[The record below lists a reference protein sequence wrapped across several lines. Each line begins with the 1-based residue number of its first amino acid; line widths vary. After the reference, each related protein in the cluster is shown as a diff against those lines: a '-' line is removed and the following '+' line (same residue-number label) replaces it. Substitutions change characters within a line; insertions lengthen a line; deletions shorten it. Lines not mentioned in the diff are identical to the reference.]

1 MISQLTGK
9 IIQAE
14 RRKKDSIAL
23 VDIHGVVYEIFI
35 PSGLVDEIK
44 EKINHAKKNNTDG
57 ILTFYTV
64 HYIEGGMGGG
74 PLTPRLIGF
83 LDPLD
88 RDFFELFTSV
98 SGFGVRTALKAMV
111 VPINEIARS
120 IENSDEIR
128 LDQLPEIG
136 LSTAKKIIAEL
147 KGKMAKFALMKESKP
162 LTSKSQVS
170 IDMKEEALAVLM
182 QLQYSKAESERLI
195 EKAFMKNK
203 KIKDSEELISEIFKT
218 VGGDLSPN
226 Q

>member
-14 RRKKDSIAL
+14 RRKRDSIAL
-23 VDIHGVVYEIFI
+23 LDINGVVYEIFI

-44 EKINHAKKNNTDG
+44 NKINQAKKNNADG

-74 PLTPRLIGF
+74 SLTPRLIGF

-111 VPINEIARS
+111 VPINEIARA

-136 LSTAKKIIAEL
+136 LSTAKKIVAEL
-147 KGKMAKFALMKESKP
+147 KGKIAITER
-162 LTSKSQVS
+162 TH
-170 IDMKEEALAVLM
+170 ILA
-182 QLQYSKAESERLI
+182 E
-195 EKAFMKNK
+195 
-203 KIKDSEELISEIFKT
+203 
-218 VGGDLSPN
+218 
-226 Q
+226 

>member
-9 IIQAE
+9 IVQAE

-23 VDIHGVVYEIFI
+23 LDINGIVYEMFI
-35 PSGLVDEIK
+35 PSGLVEEIK
-44 EKINHAKKNNTDG
+44 EKINKAKRENIDG
-57 ILTFYTV
+57 KLTFFTV

-98 SGFGVRTALKAMV
+98 SGLGVRTALKAMV
-111 VPINEIARS
+111 VPINEIARA
-120 IENSDEIR
+120 IENADELR
-128 LDQLPEIG
+128 LDALPEIG

-162 LTSKSQVS
+162 LTAKSQTE
-170 IDMKEEALAVLM
+170 IDLKEEALIVLT
-182 QLQYSKAESERLI
+182 QLQYSRMEAERMI
-195 EKAFMKNK
+195 EKAFVRNK
-203 KIKDSEELISEIFKT
+203 KIKDAEELIAEVFKQT
-218 VGGDLSPN
+218 NP
-226 Q
+226 